1 MPPRQANDA
10 AQAHSAAVE
19 MFLAAAR
26 AIPDA
31 AWERPMAR
39 DKWSPAQV
47 AEHLRL
53 TYALVQNQL
62 SGGSGIRIR
71 TPWLMRTLLR
81 WRMLPRILSSGTLPE
96 GARAPRE
103 IRPGDGPFQREP
115 VLQAL
120 QVAARNVEENTRAP
134 LGRPE
139 LPDDAPRLRSADAA
153 HRHAVRRRAHR
164 PPCPA
169 TAARRDRVG
178 SARLPRPLPCPTGM
192 AWGACASHLRQVC
205 RTPSRRLS

>member
-120 QVAARNVEENTRAP
+120 QVAARNVEET
-134 LGRPE
+134 L
-139 LPDDAPRLRSADAA
+139 
-153 HRHAVRRRAHR
+153 VRRWDDPNCQMTHHVFGHLTPPTAMQFAAVHTGHHARQLERA
-164 PPCPA
+164 A
-169 TAARRDRVG
+169 TA
-178 SARLPRPLPCPTGM
+178 
-192 AWGACASHLRQVC
+192 
-205 RTPSRRLS
+205 